1 MLYATEE
8 QFSHLD
14 TSMTSCIIYYTY
26 SRHTILLPRQ
36 QPTNLARVPGTG
48 RYQPL
53 LLFSFFLFSFPYNSP
68 SRYRLVELELEFFS
82 PKFVV
87 IVVVVVPTKSYLPR
101 YISLPGIVDVLR
113 K

>member
-1 MLYATEE
+1 ML
-8 QFSHLD
+8 
-14 TSMTSCIIYYTY
+14 
-26 SRHTILLPRQ
+26 
-36 QPTNLARVPGTG
+36 V
-48 RYQPL
+48 
-53 LLFSFFLFSFPYNSP
+53 
-68 SRYRLVELELEFFS
+68 LVFFS